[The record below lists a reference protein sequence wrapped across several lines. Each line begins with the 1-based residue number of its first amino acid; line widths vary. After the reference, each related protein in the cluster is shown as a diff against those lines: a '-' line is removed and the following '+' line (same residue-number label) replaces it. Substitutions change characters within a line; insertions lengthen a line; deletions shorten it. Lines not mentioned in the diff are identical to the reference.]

1 MPKYR
6 FPKSARLTSKSDFR
20 AVLDYKLFAK
30 NNLMTLH
37 MAPNGASRSR
47 FAASISAK
55 TAPAVIRNR
64 LKRLAREAFR
74 LSQNEIAAGFDY
86 LLIYSPMLSKWSRSD
101 INPVRGKASKM
112 PDGCPRQPTSN
123 GIKKITLNEV
133 RQSFMELAEKGQR
146 LFEKR
151 HNK

>member
-20 AVLDYKLFAK
+20 AVLEHKLFSK
-30 NNLMTLH
+30 NNLMTLYI
-37 MAPNGASRSR
+37 APNSASRSR

-55 TAPAVIRNR
+55 TAPAFLRNR

-86 LLIYSPMLSKWSRSD
+86 LLIYSPMLSKWSCS
-101 INPVRGKASKM
+101 
-112 PDGCPRQPTSN
+112 
-123 GIKKITLNEV
+123 
-133 RQSFMELAEKGQR
+133 
-146 LFEKR
+146 
-151 HNK
+151 